1 MVTAV
6 DFSIGEQYFIV
17 GVISVF
23 SFCHLRS
30 FISGE
35 IVYQMSYRAFRRK
48 KKGQTLKEWFLYSR
62 FREEIPRGFL
72 TFYFVVTAIHLV
84 ILIALFI
91 LHLTISSNYPGTCLT
106 FLITAFDLLLGL
118 TIRLLFWKSGLGL
131 KYERWIYR
139 RRGNRKK

>member
-1 MVTAV
+1 MVTAM

-17 GVISVF
+17 GVCFIF
-23 SFCHLRS
+23 SFWELRD

>member
-35 IVYQMSYRAFRRK
+35 IVYQMSYRTFRRK

>member
-1 MVTAV
+1 MG
-6 DFSIGEQYFIV
+6 FSIGEQYFIV
-17 GVISVF
+17 GVCFIF
-23 SFCHLRS
+23 SFWELRD